1 MVTEGPAVG
10 VAVRGVTE
18 RADTEGEDSGT
29 RRVVKMPSLENS
41 NLNSVVDSVVDVVLL
56 RDSKISRKCFFSPFR
71 CYFFFFLT
79 LAGLLVCHEN

>member
-56 RDSKISRKCFFSPFR
+56 RDSKFSPFR
-71 CYFFFFLT
+71 CYSFLFLT